1 LKKIIPIFFW
11 SILTIFVPRFGT
23 SQVLLNSN
31 STLTAG
37 TNLTCGSTFLDNG
50 GTGNYLPDT
59 DFTITL
65 CAAPGQFLSVTL
77 SSVSISSNSGGG
89 GANQPDFFYVNTGSG
104 FTLIPNTGGS
114 GSSSFTFQSSVG
126 GCISFRLDSNG
137 GGVSSGFSGI
147 ISCLSPPI
155 NDQPCSAL
163 TIPVNSSGCAYT
175 LGTTVNSTL
184 STGMVEPGCGSFS
197 DNDVWYRA
205 VVPSNGTLSVTVVD
219 DNTSITP
226 FAASLALYSGTC
238 SSLSHKGCA
247 SSASYSTPSTINYT
261 GTPGETIYIRVWDFA
276 DNEGTFNICATTT
289 AGIMG
294 SVITGNSNLTCGA
307 TFTDPGGSGNY
318 LTNQYALY
326 TVCPAGSGQFAQV
339 NFSSFNLGSGDF
351 LTVMNGNT
359 SSAPIIGN
367 YSGTANPGIIISS
380 DPSGCLTFAFLS
392 NATGVGS
399 GWNATISCSF
409 SPGNNNTST
418 FCSTSNCSGGCGQVI
433 CGDGNYPT
441 TNNVSSGVQEL
452 NATQIGGC
460 WGGTGEIS
468 SVWYYF
474 QTQTPGNLEMNLS
487 GPNGQDYDFA
497 IYGPSTNGSLP
508 CPLNSGNSP
517 IRCSYSS
524 VNGNVGL
531 GNGATDFFEGAEGDG
546 WVAPIAMLAGEIYA
560 MVLNISQNGG
570 PQPIVSVDV
579 NGSGSLDCTP
589 TLLPITLFSFD
600 GINEGPFNSI
610 TWITNSEINNDYF
623 ILERSIN
630 GKDWEIIG
638 IVDGAGSTQES
649 HFYSFR
655 DEQPTLPLSYYR
667 LAQTDYDGTKTYS
680 HIIAINANPS
690 NDRITGVFPNP
701 CNETAAFIYNGKSDE
716 VLYLKIINSFGQTVH
731 NLEIKDLK
739 KGQLIDISL
748 ENLNTGLFQIIYH
761 QGNWL
766 HSEKLTVIK

>member
-1 LKKIIPIFFW
+1 MFPKVG
-11 SILTIFVPRFGT
+11 S

-37 TNLTCGSTFLDNG
+37 VNFSCGSTFLDNG
-50 GTGNYLPDT
+50 NSGNYLPDT

-77 SSVSISSNSGGG
+77 TTVSISSNSGGT
-89 GANQPDFFYVNTGSG
+89 NQPDFLYVNSGSG

-114 GSSSFTFQSSVG
+114 GPSSVTYQSSIG

-155 NDQPCSAL
+155 NDQPCSAV

-205 VVPSNGTLSVTVVD
+205 VVPSNGTLTVTVVD

-247 SSASYSTPSTINYT
+247 SSASYITPSTINYT

-289 AGIMG
+289 SAIMG
-294 SVITGNSNLTCGA
+294 SIITGNSNLTCGA

-326 TVCPAGSGQFAQV
+326 TVCPSASGQYVEV

-351 LTVMNGNT
+351 LTVLNGNN
-359 SSAPIIGN
+359 SSAPIIGT
-367 YSGTANPGIIISS
+367 YTGTTIPSTITSS

-392 NATGVGS
+392 NANGVNS
-399 GWNATISCSF
+399 GWNANITCSS
-409 SPGNNNTST
+409 SPGSNNTST
-418 FCSTSNCSGGCGQVI
+418 FCSTSNCSGGCGQII

-452 NATQIGGC
+452 NAPQIGGC

-474 QTQTPGNLEMNLS
+474 QTQTPGNLELTLS
-487 GPNGQDYDFA
+487 GPSGQDYDFA
-497 IYGPSTNGSLP
+497 IYGPSTNGTIP
-508 CPLNSGNSP
+508 CPMNTGNGP

-524 VNGNVGL
+524 ANGDVGL
-531 GNGATDFFEGAEGDG
+531 SSAANDFFEGAEGDG
-546 WVAPIAMLAGEIYA
+546 WVAPIAMQAGEIYA
-560 MVLNISQNGG
+560 MVLNIFQNGG
-570 PQPIVSVDV
+570 PQPVISVDV
-579 NGSGSLDCTP
+579 KGSGSLDCSP
-589 TLLPITLFSFD
+589 TVLLPITLMSFD
-600 GINEGPFNSI
+600 GINEGGFNSI
-610 TWITNSEINNDYF
+610 TWITSSEINNDYF
-623 ILERSIN
+623 TLERSIN

-638 IVDGAGSTQES
+638 IVDGAGTTQES

-655 DEQPTLPLSYYR
+655 DEEPTIPISYYR
-667 LAQTDYDGTKTYS
+667 LAQTDNDGTSTYS
-680 HIIAINANPS
+680 HIIAINSNPS
-690 NDRITGVFPNP
+690 TNLISGVFPNP
-701 CNETAAFIYNGKSDE
+701 CKENTSFIFNGKTDE
-716 VLYLKIINSFGQTVH
+716 VLLIKIINSYGQTLQ
-731 NLEIKDLK
+731 NIEFNELK
-739 KGQLIDISL
+739 KEQLINISL
-748 ENLNTGLFQIIYH
+748 QDLSAGLYQIIYQ
-761 QGNWL
+761 QGSWV